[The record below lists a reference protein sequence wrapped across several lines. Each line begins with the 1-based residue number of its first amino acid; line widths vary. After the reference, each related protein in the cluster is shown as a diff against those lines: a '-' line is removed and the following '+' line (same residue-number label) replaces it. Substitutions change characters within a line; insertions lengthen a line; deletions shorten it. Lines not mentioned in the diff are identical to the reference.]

1 MQVWR
6 EWDDIFK
13 EIKEKYYQSR
23 ILYPAKVSFRN
34 EDEIKFFLNK
44 QKLRD
49 FITTRPVS
57 NERLKGVLQTGT
69 KGYQL
74 VTLKHMKIYN
84 ILVKVGTTSDLEYSN
99 TVI

>member
-6 EWDDIFK
+6 EWNDIFK

-23 ILYPAKVSFRN
+23 ILYPAKVFFRN

-57 NERLKGVLQTGT
+57 KERLKGVLQTGT

-74 VTLKHMKIYN
+74 VTLKHMKIHDTL
-84 ILVKVGTTSDLEYSN
+84 IKVSIKSDLEYSN
-99 TVI
+99 SVI